1 MDLEKRAFLEFQF
14 SRLGSELFKLANMMG
29 TALNAAKQLPGAVER
44 APGMVNRLTHAAPH
58 LNEVAGLG
66 ILAAPSVASLAGQP
80 MSEHNSHM
88 AELGGLGVLAGPS
101 AYHAGK
107 SLLGK
112 IPRAI
117 H

>member
-14 SRLGSELFKLANMMG
+14 NMLGRELFKLANMMG
-29 TALNAAKQLPGAVER
+29 TAMSAVKQAPGAVTK
-44 APGMVNRLTHAAPH
+44 APGMINRLTHAAPH

-66 ILAAPSVASLAGQP
+66 ILAAPSVASLAGKP

-107 SLLGK
+107 ALLGK
-112 IPRAI
+112 IPRVLA
-117 H
+117 